1 MEIIIQVPDST
12 VQLSELNFSPP
23 LSVFA
28 PSWHLFLLPQRPKV
42 TKKTL
47 VYFFYFLHPGLFPN
61 VKSKVYYGNNNPSP

>member
-1 MEIIIQVPDST
+1 MEIIIQAPDST
-12 VQLSELNFSPP
+12 AQLSKLDFFPP

-47 VYFFYFLHPGLFPN
+47 VYFFYFLASRLSSQRKKQGVLW
-61 VKSKVYYGNNNPSP
+61 K